1 MVAASAPGKLILYG
15 EHAVVFGEPALSVAI
30 SKRTRVVTQPG
41 ERTEVNGHP
50 LQEGRYPYVA
60 EALRATKRD
69 EPLSVTTESDIPM
82 AAGMGSS
89 AAVTVGLLACLQGA
103 RGRLQEEEIARMG
116 FEVEHAVQGRAS
128 PIDTTTATHGG
139 GILLLRHREE
149 NFLWRIEKGATR
161 WNLHG
166 APLPEMTFVVGT
178 TGIEAATGPL
188 VAQVKRRVETQPG
201 ARKAVERIGEI
212 ALEGVDA
219 LRRGNL
225 ERGGEL
231 MLENH
236 RLLNTLGVGHVA
248 LDKLVAASLPLSFGA
263 KLTGAGGGGSMIA
276 LTNDPLG
283 VTQALKRAGGS
294 AFAVSTVPTGV
305 QLERRS

>member
-15 EHAVVFGEPALSVAI
+15 EHAVVFGEPALAVAI
-30 SKRTRVVTQPG
+30 SRRTRVEARPG
-41 ERTEVNGHP
+41 RRTEVNGHP
-50 LQEGRYPYVA
+50 LEEGRYPYVA
-60 EALRATKRD
+60 EALRATNHD
-69 EPLSVTTESDIPM
+69 EPLTLTTQSDIPM
-82 AAGMGSS
+82 ASGMGSS

-103 RGRLQEEEIARMG
+103 SGPLQEEEIARTG

-139 GILLLRHREE
+139 GILLLKEREE
-149 NFLWRIEKGATR
+149 NFLWSIEKGETR
-161 WNLHG
+161 WKLHG
-166 APLPEMTFVVGT
+166 SPLPEMTFVVGN
-178 TGIEAATGPL
+178 TGIEASTGPL
-188 VAQVKRRVETQPG
+188 VAQVKRRVEAQTE

-212 ALEGVDA
+212 ALEGVEA
-219 LRRGNL
+219 LRRGDL

-236 RLLNTLGVGHVA
+236 RFLNALGVGHVA
-248 LDKLVAASLPLSFGA
+248 LDKLVAASMPFSFGA

-276 LTNDPLG
+276 LTNDPDG
-283 VTQALKRAGGS
+283 VTQALKSAGGS

-305 QLERRS
+305 QLEREP

>member
-30 SKRTRVVTQPG
+30 SKRTRVETHSG
-41 ERTEVNGHP
+41 GRTEVNGHP

-60 EALRATKRD
+60 EALRATKRS

-89 AAVTVGLLACLQGA
+89 AAVTVGLLACLQAA

-139 GILLLRHREE
+139 GILLLKQREE
-149 NFLWRIEKGATR
+149 NFLWRIEKGATH

-166 APLPEMTFVVGT
+166 SPLPEMTFVVGT

-201 ARKAVERIGEI
+201 SRKAVERIGEI
-212 ALEGVDA
+212 ALEGVKA

-248 LDKLVAASLPLSFGA
+248 LDKLVEASMPLSFGA

-294 AFAVSTVPTGV
+294 AFTVSTVPTGV

>member
-30 SKRTRVVTQPG
+30 SRRTRVDARPG
-41 ERTEVNGHP
+41 ARDEVNGHP
-50 LQEGRYPYVA
+50 LEEGRYPYVA
-60 EALRATKRD
+60 EALRIMEVGEKLA
-69 EPLSVTTESDIPM
+69 VTIQSDIPV
-82 AAGMGSS
+82 ASGMGSS
-89 AAVTVGLLACLQGA
+89 AAVTVGLLACLQGM
-103 RGRLQEEEIARMG
+103 GGPLQEEEIARTG

-139 GILLLRHREE
+139 GILLLKEQEDH
-149 NFLWRIEKGATR
+149 FLWAIEKGETR
-161 WNLHG
+161 WNLHA

-188 VAQVKRRVETQPG
+188 VAQVRKRVE
-201 ARKAVERIGEI
+201 AKEEALRAVTRIGEI
-212 ALEGVDA
+212 ALEGVEA
-219 LRRGNL
+219 LRAGNL

-236 RLLNTLGVGHVA
+236 RLLNVLGVGHVA
-248 LDKLVAASLPLSFGA
+248 LDKLVAASVPFSFGA

-276 LTNDPLG
+276 LTTDP
-283 VTQALKRAGGS
+283 VAVAHALRNAGGIAS
-294 AFAVSTVPTGV
+294 VVSTVPTGV
-305 QLERRS
+305 QLESES